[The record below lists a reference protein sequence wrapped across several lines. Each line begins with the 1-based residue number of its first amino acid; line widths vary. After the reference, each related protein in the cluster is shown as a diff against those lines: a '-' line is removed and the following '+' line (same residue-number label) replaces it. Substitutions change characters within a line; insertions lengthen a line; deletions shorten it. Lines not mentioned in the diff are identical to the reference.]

1 MMNGINCEKMLGSY
15 QTDIDYK
22 FFADLILKKESSILK
37 KHSATTIRGDEIFD
51 GQTGLGVNSLT
62 SRASHYN
69 LLDWKESKDLI
80 VSIKKAYIIFSNDKE
95 PIYVHCWAN
104 VMRDGDQIG
113 EHRHGMF
120 PYTFDYFSGHLG
132 IMVDGTTSTY
142 YRTNDGVGGEKNK
155 EGVITFFSSPYLHWT
170 DQYNGDSTRITIAF
184 DIRTP
189 WQFNTNIIKEARFL
203 WKKI

>member
-1 MMNGINCEKMLGSY
+1 MMNGINYRMLGSY
-15 QTDIDYK
+15 QTDIDCKYY
-22 FFADLILKKESSILK
+22 ANVILKKESSILK
-37 KHSATTIRGDEIFD
+37 KHSATTIRGEENFD

-80 VSIKKAYIIFSNDKE
+80 DCIKESYITFCNDKE

-104 VMRDGDQIG
+104 VMRVGDQIG
-113 EHRHGMF
+113 EHRHGTY

-142 YRTNDGVGGEKNK
+142 YRTNDGVMGEKNK
-155 EGVITFFSSPYLHWT
+155 EGQITFFASPYLHWT

-189 WQFNTNIIKEARFL
+189 WQFNTDIIKEARFL

>member
-1 MMNGINCEKMLGSY
+1 MKGLNCEKMLGSY
-15 QTDIDYK
+15 QTDIDYT
-22 FFADLILKKESSILK
+22 FFADLILKKESSVLK

-62 SRASHYN
+62 SRACHYN

-80 VSIKKAYIIFSNDKE
+80 DSIKKAYIIFSNDKE